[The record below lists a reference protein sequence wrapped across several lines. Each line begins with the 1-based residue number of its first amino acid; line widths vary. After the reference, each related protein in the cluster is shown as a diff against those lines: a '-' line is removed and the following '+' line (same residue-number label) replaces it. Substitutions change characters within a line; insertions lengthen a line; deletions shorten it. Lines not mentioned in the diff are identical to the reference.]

1 MINMKPFRTL
11 FFTPALTIALAFAFG
26 LCSLVAAPAI
36 AAKKESKPP
45 DGVKVASSAQ
55 LDIYVVKKDSKPWA
69 VKGSMLNSFEATIVV
84 HKTESKLGRQRG
96 TRSKSSI
103 DGDLL
108 DPSMW
113 QIGDYDGDGLDDYR
127 YVAQVSPKGC
137 RTWTTWLWLPDKRR
151 FTLGAKINHQTDAS
165 GKPIKVCR

>member
-1 MINMKPFRTL
+1 MINMKPFRTS
-11 FFTPALTIALAFAFG
+11 FIALALTFV
-26 LCSLVAAPAI
+26 LCSLAAGSAI

-96 TRSKSSI
+96 TQRKSSI

-108 DPSMW
+108 DPAMW
-113 QIGDYDGDGLDDYR
+113 QIGDFDGDGLDDYR
-127 YVAQVSPKGC
+127 FVKYLSKAGC
-137 RTWTTWLWLPDKRR
+137 RSWQTWLWLPDRKR
-151 FTLGAKINHQTDAS
+151 FTLGAKEISHQTDAS
-165 GKPIKVCR
+165 GKPVKVCR